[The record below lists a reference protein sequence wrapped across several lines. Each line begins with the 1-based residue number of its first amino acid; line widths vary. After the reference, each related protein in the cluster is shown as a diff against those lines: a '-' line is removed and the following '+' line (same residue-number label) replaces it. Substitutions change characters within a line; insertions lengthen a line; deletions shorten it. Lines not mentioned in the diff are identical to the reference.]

1 MSVLLSVGKEFSR
14 WRQVKRKKHGWA
26 AGREGSLGSRGA
38 GVSGACHL
46 KSCPVQGV
54 SESSSPYSV
63 SSDFSASH

>member
-1 MSVLLSVGKEFSR
+1 M
-14 WRQVKRKKHGWA
+14 KRKKHGWA